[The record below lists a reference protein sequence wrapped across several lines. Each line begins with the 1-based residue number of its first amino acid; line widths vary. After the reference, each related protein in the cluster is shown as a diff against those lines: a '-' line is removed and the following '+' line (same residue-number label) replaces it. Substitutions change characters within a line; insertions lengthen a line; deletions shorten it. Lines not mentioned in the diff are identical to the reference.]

1 MSAEKPHIIIT
12 NSNGQEQS
20 DSYQNSI
27 FENVSEQQE
36 KLFHFMGN
44 PSLANQP
51 KNQQPAVEAMPQ
63 QEMQYQECNEN
74 MQDPYL
80 SPVSPNVMPQ
90 QGSWNMPA
98 YQTGLS
104 QMISTPNTVPQQGL
118 YNTPQTMSV
127 PQNIVQPAM
136 SNSNTLQQQGEQKQT
151 HRHTYCPVVME
162 DFNACLTYIAQA
174 NVSADSRFSVNR
186 EKLASMICK
195 NELKSNTT
203 EIARLYINTAQDYG
217 TKYRVDVEYMDAE
230 YHKQHQI
237 VFLDKEDC
245 TQGRIVQ
252 VFKKNGICCFNT
264 SLSQKKISDYLYD
277 RIQARLQN
285 EKHELPTHSGFQEID
300 GSYCFVTR

>member
-1 MSAEKPHIIIT
+1 MCGLFLSAEKPHIIIT
-12 NSNGQEQS
+12 DSNGQEQS

-36 KLFHFMGN
+36 KLFHFIGN

-51 KNQQPAVEAMPQ
+51 KNQRPNVEAIPQ

-90 QGSWNMPA
+90 QG
-98 YQTGLS
+98 T
-104 QMISTPNTVPQQGL
+104 
-118 YNTPQTMSV
+118 YNIPQTVSA
-127 PQNIVQPAM
+127 PQNIVQPSM
-136 SNSNTLQQQGEQKQT
+136 SNFNTLQQQGEQKQT

-162 DFNACLTYIAQA
+162 DCNACLMHVAQA

-186 EKLASMICK
+186 EMLASMICK

-230 YHKQHQI
+230 YHRQHQI

-245 TQGRIVQ
+245 TQGLIVQ

-264 SLSQKKISDYLYD
+264 SLSQKNISD
-277 RIQARLQN
+277 
-285 EKHELPTHSGFQEID
+285 
-300 GSYCFVTR
+300 

>member
-1 MSAEKPHIIIT
+1 M
-12 NSNGQEQS
+12 
-20 DSYQNSI
+20 
-27 FENVSEQQE
+27 
-36 KLFHFMGN
+36 
-44 PSLANQP
+44 
-51 KNQQPAVEAMPQ
+51 
-63 QEMQYQECNEN
+63 
-74 MQDPYL
+74 
-80 SPVSPNVMPQ
+80 
-90 QGSWNMPA
+90 
-98 YQTGLS
+98 
-104 QMISTPNTVPQQGL
+104 
-118 YNTPQTMSV
+118 
-127 PQNIVQPAM
+127 VQPAM
-136 SNSNTLQQQGEQKQT
+136 SNSNTLKQQGEQKQT
-151 HRHTYCPVVME
+151 HRYTYCPVVME
-162 DFNACLTYIAQA
+162 DFNACLTYIAQE

-186 EKLASMICK
+186 EMLASMICK

-230 YHKQHQI
+230 YHRQHQI

-300 GSYCFVTR
+300 GSYCFVTSEYCDKEKLPRITEKTFLVSNQLYSETAEFQFYQLAQQHSSVKQFLLLNMLRIIGLLSTPWMECGIR